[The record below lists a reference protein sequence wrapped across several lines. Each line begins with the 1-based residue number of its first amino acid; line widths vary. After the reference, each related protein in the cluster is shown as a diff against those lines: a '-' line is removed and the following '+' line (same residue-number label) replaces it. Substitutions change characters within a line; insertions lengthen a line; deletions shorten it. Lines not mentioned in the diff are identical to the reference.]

1 MLYEVSDHVATI
13 SFNHPERANALDL
26 GGWHALRDQMQRA
39 DKDREVHVVILRGEG
54 KHFCAGI
61 DLSVLQG
68 LPKLLKEGAGAGAG
82 KLEKLT
88 AFIQDLQDCITA
100 IEHCRKPVI
109 ATVHGSCIGGGVD
122 IITACDMRYATRQAT
137 FSVKEVDLGIVADLG
152 TLQRLP
158 RIVAPGVAAE
168 LAFTGRN
175 FDGKE
180 AAAIGLVNE
189 ALNGEGQ
196 LTYRVDQVAAA
207 IAAKPPR
214 IIAGIKRSL
223 LQQRDATLSAGLD
236 FVADYSARTMLGRN
250 PV

>member
-1 MLYEVSDHVATI
+1 MTYRVENRIATL
-13 SFNHPERANALDL
+13 SFDRPERANALDL
-26 GGWHALRDQMQRA
+26 EAWHALRDNLQRA
-39 DKDREVHVVILRGEG
+39 DTNPEVHVVVLNGKG

-68 LPKLLKEGAGAGAG
+68 LPQLLAQGAGAGA
-82 KLEKLT
+82 KKARLIE
-88 AFIQDLQDCITA
+88 FIQDLQDCITA
-100 IEHCRKPVI
+100 IEHCSKPVI
-109 ATVHGSCIGGGVD
+109 AAIHGSCIGGGVD
-122 IITACDMRYATRQAT
+122 IITACDLRYCTRKAT

-158 RIVAPGVAAE
+158 RIVSPAVAAE

-180 AAAIGLVNE
+180 AADIGLVNE
-189 ALNGEGQ
+189 ALSGEGQ

-214 IIAGIKRSL
+214 ITAGIKRTLLHQRYAALQESL
-223 LQQRDATLSAGLD
+223 DY
-236 FVADYSARTMLGRN
+236 VADYSATLMLGGN
-250 PV
+250 K